1 MAVKLFA
8 LHPQLINEV
17 CLFHLGFPWTFPS
30 TALRPTLVIL
40 EQALDLD
47 RRHPYDRAHCPAVS
61 TVLYFLNAR
70 LPMRRFLLGLLPQVL
85 AGCPTT
91 TAMLVGAPALLSKSE
106 FDERRTETKQQI
118 EKGLISKETG
128 ETNCRQ
134 MLNGVDRNHAAPPPV
149 DPAICEFGSF
159 ADKRHELTRS
169 VESGALTP
177 ELWVIKCRQLAGQPS
192 GKDVCRY
199 DPFADR
205 ITQWRRLV
213 DETKASKEGAEMD
226 CRNYVK
232 QVRQHPI
239 PGPEITED
247 ACKL

>member
-1 MAVKLFA
+1 MRLLF
-8 LHPQLINEV
+8 
-17 CLFHLGFPWTFPS
+17 
-30 TALRPTLVIL
+30 
-40 EQALDLD
+40 
-47 RRHPYDRAHCPAVS
+47 
-61 TVLYFLNAR
+61 
-70 LPMRRFLLGLLPQVL
+70 LGLLPFVL
-85 AGCPTT
+85 SGCPTT
-91 TAMLVGAPALLSKSE
+91 TALVVGAPALLSKSE

-118 EKGLISKETG
+118 EKGLISKEAG

-134 MLNGVDRNHAAPPPV
+134 MLNTVDRNHAAPPPV

-159 ADKRHELTRS
+159 ADKRYELIRS

-177 ELWVIKCRQLAGQPS
+177 ELWEIKCQQLAGQPI
-192 GKDVCRY
+192 GNDACRY

-205 ITQWRRLV
+205 MTHWRRLV
-213 DETKASKEGAEMD
+213 DEGKASKEGAEMD

-239 PGPEITED
+239 PGQEITED

>member
-1 MAVKLFA
+1 MRQLFLA
-8 LHPQLINEV
+8 LLS
-17 CLFHLGFPWTFPS
+17 L
-30 TALRPTLVIL
+30 A
-40 EQALDLD
+40 
-47 RRHPYDRAHCPAVS
+47 
-61 TVLYFLNAR
+61 
-70 LPMRRFLLGLLPQVL
+70 L

-91 TAMLVGAPALLSKSE
+91 TAMLVGAPALLAKSE
-106 FDERRTETKQQI
+106 FDERRTETKQQV

-128 ETNCRQ
+128 ETSCRQ
-134 MLNGVDRNHAAPPPV
+134 MLNAADRNHAAPPPV

-159 ADKRHELTRS
+159 ADKRYELTRS

-177 ELWVIKCRQLAGQPS
+177 ELWVTKCQQLAGQASPN
-192 GKDVCRY
+192 DVCRY

-205 ITQWRRLV
+205 MTQWKRLV
-213 DETKASKEGAEMD
+213 DEQKASKEGAEMD
-226 CRNYVK
+226 CQNYVK